1 MNQAEIVR
9 WLWELSV
16 CNFSDAL
23 DRMGIAGA
31 PQGLGPL
38 YAGCGKVA
46 GRAMTMKLIDAGDE
60 SPVEGTLR
68 AIAAADR
75 GDLLVIDHGRRVDV
89 NSFGGIAAFTA
100 QRRGLRGVVLD
111 GVTRDVDEMRVLD
124 FPAYGR
130 GVIQQSIRGRCAF
143 GGFGEVIALGGVAV
157 RRGDYLVADE
167 NGVVVLPQEQA
178 AELVALARA
187 CGDAEERVRR
197 AIAEGLDPVEA
208 HRRAS
213 YEDPGRRG
221 RP

>member
-23 DRMGIAGA
+23 DRLAIAGA
-31 PQGLGPL
+31 PRGFAPL
-38 YAGCGKVA
+38 WAGCGKVA
-46 GRAMTMKLIDAGDE
+46 GRAMTMKLIDAGED

-75 GDLLVIDHGRRVDV
+75 GDLLVIDHGGRMDV

-100 QRRGLRGVVLD
+100 QRRGLRGVILD

-130 GVIQQSIRGRCAF
+130 GIIQQSIRGRCAF
-143 GGFGEVIALGGVAV
+143 GGFGQAIALGGVSV
-157 RRGDYLVADE
+157 RRGDFLVADE
-167 NGVVVLPQEQA
+167 NGVVVLPQERS

-187 CGDAEERVRR
+187 SSEAEETLKR
-197 AIAEGLDPVEA
+197 AIAGGLDPVEA

-213 YEDPGRRG
+213 YEGRNRQG
-221 RP
+221 RS